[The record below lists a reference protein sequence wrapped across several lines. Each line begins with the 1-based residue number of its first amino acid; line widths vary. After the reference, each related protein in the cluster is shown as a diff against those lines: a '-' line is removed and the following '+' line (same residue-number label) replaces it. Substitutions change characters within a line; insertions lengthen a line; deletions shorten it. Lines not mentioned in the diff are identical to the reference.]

1 MVYSENKLLWMV
13 NILEL
18 TEKINLLMKQRKLNR
33 VELSRESGVPYTTIV
48 NFYEKG
54 TENVKLSTLRKLAD
68 YFECSLDYLADDTIS
83 DQKLFSTT
91 GDLIKIP
98 IVGKISC
105 GNGSFAYEEIEGYES
120 TPKEWLNGGEYFY
133 LRAKGDSMIGARI
146 HENDLLLIRKQPE
159 VENGEIAA
167 VLIGDEAVLKRV
179 YRNGDTLLLQSENA
193 AYEPIFCP
201 PAEAM
206 IIGKLKM
213 NVIKF

>member
-1 MVYSENKLLWMV
+1 MVYSVNKLLWMV

-68 YFECSLDYLADDTIS
+68 YFECSLDYLADDSIS
-83 DQKLFSTT
+83 DQKLFSAA
-91 GDLIKIP
+91 GDMIKIP

-105 GNGSFAYEEIEGYES
+105 GNGNLAYEEIEGYEP

-133 LRAKGDSMIGARI
+133 LRAKGDSMMGARI
-146 HENDLLLIRKQPE
+146 YEGDLLLIRKQEE

-167 VLIGDEAVLKRV
+167 VLIGDDAVLKRV
-179 YRNGDTLLLQSENA
+179 YRNGDTLVLQSENA
-193 AYEPIFCP
+193 AYGPIFCP
-201 PAEAM
+201 PADAR